1 MLRANLSDSLKSAI
15 KAKDNRRVSTLR
27 LILAAIKDRD
37 IAVRSDGRAEGV
49 SDDEI
54 LGILQ
59 KMIKQ
64 RRESIAH
71 YEQGARLELAA
82 QEQEEIDVIQDYLPA
97 QLSDEELATAVT
109 DVLAEIGAEG
119 IKDRGRTM
127 AVLKER
133 YTGRMDASKASL
145 IVRQHLTGGPSS
157 TQ

>member
-1 MLRANLSDSLKSAI
+1 MLRADLSESLKSAI

-37 IAVRSDGRAEGV
+37 IAVRSDGRADGV

-71 YEQGARLELAA
+71 YEQGARLELAE

-97 QLSDEELATAVT
+97 QLSDDEMKTVVT
-109 DVLAEIGAEG
+109 EVLAEIGAEG
-119 IKDRGRTM
+119 IKDMGRTM
-127 AVLKER
+127 GVLKER
-133 YTGRMDASKASL
+133 YTGRMDTSKASL
-145 IVRQHLTGGPSS
+145 IVRQLLTGGPSS

>member
-1 MLRANLSDSLKSAI
+1 MLRANLSESLKSAI
-15 KAKDNRRVSTLR
+15 KAKDSLRVSTLR

-37 IAVRSDGRAEGV
+37 IAVRTDGRADGV

-82 QEQEEIDVIQDYLPA
+82 QEQEEIDVIQNYLPA
-97 QLSDEELATAVT
+97 QLSDDELKTAIT
-109 DVLAEIGAEG
+109 EVLSEIGAEG
-119 IKDRGRTM
+119 IKDMGRTM
-127 AVLKER
+127 TALK
-133 YTGRMDASKASL
+133 TKFAGQIDPAKASA
-145 IVRQHLTGGPSS
+145 IVKAMLT
-157 TQ
+157 QA

>member
-1 MLRANLSDSLKSAI
+1 MLRADPSESLKSAI

-37 IAVRSDGRAEGV
+37 IAVRSDGRADGV

-71 YEQGARLELAA
+71 YEQGARLELAE

-97 QLSDEELATAVT
+97 QLSDDEMKTVVT
-109 DVLAEIGAEG
+109 EVLAEIGAEG
-119 IKDRGRTM
+119 IKDMGRAM
-127 AVLKER
+127 GVLKER
-133 YTGRMDASKASL
+133 YTGRMDTSKASL
-145 IVRQHLTGGPSS
+145 LVRQLLTGGPSS

>member
-1 MLRANLSDSLKSAI
+1 MLRADLSESLKSAI
-15 KAKDNRRVSTLR
+15 KAKDSRRVSTLR

-37 IAVRSDGRAEGV
+37 IAVRSDGRADGV

-97 QLSDEELATAVT
+97 QLSDDEMKTVVT
-109 DVLAEIGAEG
+109 EVLAEIGAEG
-119 IKDRGRTM
+119 IKDMGRTM
-127 AVLKER
+127 GVLKER
-133 YTGRMDASKASL
+133 YTGRMDTSKASL
-145 IVRQHLTGGPSS
+145 IVRQLLTGGPSS